1 MSEYVEKVLHVKSED
16 LRLYDLTDEENPVH
30 LDNEGLTVAELQ
42 FRDGQKL
49 LVESEN
55 KPPHTHTAHKRLF
68 VVVLSNVRTACA
80 YSLYIYTYREMA
92 PPIHLGAWSMA
103 L

>member
-55 KPPHTHTAHKRLF
+55 KPPHIHSARETVCGCIEQCANCMCIRIERSNMHTA
-68 VVVLSNVRTACA
+68 
-80 YSLYIYTYREMA
+80 YR
-92 PPIHLGAWSMA
+92 SSK
-103 L
+103 